1 MFIFNLKITIN
12 SGITKRYKNM
22 TTPKIFNAL
31 QNVQEYMFQNP
42 IGKDGVNNFQKYKY
56 RGIDQVIQSFSKPL
70 FENKILT
77 VVQPE
82 LDVKTD
88 YQSDGKTTYT
98 TINGTIRFYC
108 TEDGSYL
115 DRSYVGQ
122 SKSAQCKDLEAARSF
137 AYRSA
142 LLETFCVPFEGV
154 VEPELEG
161 QEPAVQVTKELN
173 EVDFYEEYRNDLNT
187 APNNDALQDIFNRN
201 LKVAQLES
209 NEEKQA
215 KLTAIYDQ
223 VKLNEDGL

>member
-31 QNVQEYMFQNP
+31 QNVQEHMFQNP
-42 IGKDGVNNFQKYKY
+42 IGKDGVNSFQKYKY

-77 VVQPE
+77 VVLPE
-82 LDVKTD
+82 LDVRTD

-161 QEPAVQVTKELN
+161 QEPAVQVTKEFN
-173 EVDFYEEYRNDLNT
+173 EADFYEEYRKDLSIAT
-187 APNNDALQDIFNRN
+187 TGDAQQDIFNRY

-209 NEEKQA
+209 NQDKQA
-215 KLTAIYDQ
+215 KLEVIYQ
-223 VKLNEDGL
+223 EVKLNEDGL